1 MCLKKMSKWLSLPL
15 VLLLVILTGCE
26 AVGGLDVNKA
36 LLKSMEVQASESK
49 QSISIEVVPA
59 DKVSKED
66 KEIIELIN
74 SLSLTVDHA
83 KFQDT
88 ATMSLKGSIGFS
100 GEKLP
105 YHISMDAKGMTIQV
119 EGAKQPLYISLEDAS
134 SEYLELEQYN
144 EQAQEFGVKATGFL
158 LKHMPNP
165 STISVKKVQEK
176 VNDESLSLTQLH
188 AEIRGDELVK
198 LVKPL
203 LTNVSKDEEGLKE
216 LIGAFYDF
224 FYPVLS
230 AQFGTDAFGEGQ
242 ASSKE
247 LTVAA
252 MYGVV
257 QETLTEV
264 LKEYDQQAA
273 ALFEEMPELNTVLGK
288 DTVLKTDVY
297 FDSSLNMRKQNMEL
311 TVAIPQGEGVPVK
324 AFTMRSEAEMW
335 NVGGNVTMDQV
346 NVSAGKLVVT
356 DGEITPGQML
366 RNFEPGSIIYK
377 LLKEEM
383 HITSKYV
390 LVGYPGDYY
399 EVIKKNGSSFVP
411 LRYMSAEL
419 DAEIKW
425 NKETKTITIIDDIT
439 QEEIVLTVG
448 SKQAKVGG
456 KAVTLSEPA
465 FIHEDGKTYV
475 PLRFIAEALGAKVQV
490 DGDGWITVT
499 RD

>member
-1 MCLKKMSKWLSLPL
+1 MLKNL
-15 VLLLVILTGCE
+15 
-26 AVGGLDVNKA
+26 
-36 LLKSMEVQASESK
+36 EVQASESR
-49 QSISIEVVPA
+49 QSVSIEIIPA
-59 DKVSKED
+59 DKVSAED

-74 SLSLTVDHA
+74 SLSLIVDHA
-83 KFQDT
+83 KIQD
-88 ATMSLKGSIGFS
+88 ASTMSIKGSIGYS

-105 YHISMDAKGMTIQV
+105 YHISMDKKGMAIQL

-134 SEYLELEQYN
+134 LDYIDLEQYN
-144 EQAQEFGVKATGFL
+144 EQAQEFGVKAVGFL

-203 LTNVSKDEEGLKE
+203 LTNAAKDEEGLKE
-216 LIGAFYDF
+216 LIGAFYDA
-224 FYPVLS
+224 FYPILS
-230 AQFGTDAFGEGQ
+230 AQFGSDALGEGP

-247 LTVAA
+247 FAVAA

-257 QETLTEV
+257 QEALAEA
-264 LKEYDQQAA
+264 LKEYDQQFDAM
-273 ALFEEMPELNTVLGK
+273 FEEMPELHTVFGK
-288 DTVLKTDVY
+288 DTVLKMDMY
-297 FDSSLNMRKQNMEL
+297 FDSSLNTRKQNMEL
-311 TVAIPQGEGVPVK
+311 TVAIPQSEGVPVK
-324 AFTMRSEAEMW
+324 SFTVRSEAEMW
-335 NVGGNVTMDQV
+335 NIGGNVAVDQV
-346 NVSAGKLVVT
+346 NLSTGKLEVT
-356 DGEITPGQML
+356 DEEITPGQVL

-383 HITSKYV
+383 QITSKDV
-390 LVGYPGDYY
+390 LIGYPGDYY
-399 EVIKKNGSSFVP
+399 EVIKKNGASFVP